1 MPGPSC
7 PYDRA
12 GRRGALPFFGKLQP
26 WRAGPGPGWGRSSA
40 AKQQA
45 ARRGPLERT
54 AASRQLPRPPG
65 PGFWLPYCFYSRA
78 EAPRCF
84 KSCFW
89 GCSALRGK
97 VKAAHPI
104 ARRRTLSYPHAGE
117 RERWG
122 MGVSQQLVQAQ
133 CLPGWSTRS
142 PGSECG
148 IIPTRHLFLAIAY
161 DFRPQLG
168 VGLLGRENSGS
179 LSFMPGP
186 VLSNLLAGKKRE
198 REMGMLLLV
207 QWMCRSC

>member
-104 ARRRTLSYPHAGE
+104 ARRRTLSYSHAGE
-117 RERWG
+117 RE
-122 MGVSQQLVQAQ
+122 MGD
-133 CLPGWSTRS
+133 
-142 PGSECG
+142 GSV
-148 IIPTRHLFLAIAY
+148 TAI
-161 DFRPQLG
+161 G
-168 VGLLGRENSGS
+168 T
-179 LSFMPGP
+179 GP
-186 VLSNLLAGKKRE
+186 VSARMVNQVSRF
-198 REMGMLLLV
+198 RV
-207 QWMCRSC
+207 WHHPH